1 MSTAEFGSLC
11 LVLSVLLGC
20 AHLLGYLFTRIHQ
33 PKVIGEI
40 LAGLLLGPTVLGR
53 LAPAWHISTAFSG
66 SDHAS
71 ALTLGFLYNLG
82 LLLLMFVSGAET
94 KHLFHHDDRREL
106 GLLGSIGTG
115 LPFLL
120 AIACAPFIPTAAMM
134 GSANQRIS
142 LLLVVSIAI
151 SVTSIPVIS
160 RILRDLGIFQTRFA
174 RLVLGVAVCEDIF
187 LWAVLALAVS
197 LAKSGNVPARIIALH
212 TVATLAY
219 LLAGLFLMPRLLRR
233 VNASRWNPWISASPI
248 GYICLVLLAYSAIA
262 AMLDVSFVFAAFLAG
277 FALAQ
282 STQTLQQPFEDVGK
296 TAFAIFIPI
305 YFALVGTQ
313 LNLGKGFSVKLLL
326 VFLAAACVVKALAA
340 GAGAR
345 LAGFN
350 WLSSTNL
357 AVALNARGGP
367 GIVLASVAYEA
378 HIVNASFY
386 TTLVLVALITSQ
398 MAGAWLDFVLRR
410 GWPLLQTE
418 AASVP
423 VQTLPVPAKLAA

>member
-11 LVLSVLLGC
+11 LVLSLLLGC
-20 AHLLGYLFTRIHQ
+20 AHLFGYFFTRIHQ

-40 LAGLLLGPTVLGR
+40 LAGLLLGPTVLGHF
-53 LAPAWHISTAFSG
+53 PPTWHISSAFHRR
-66 SDHAS
+66 DHAS
-71 ALTLGFLYNLG
+71 AAALGFLYNLG

-106 GLLGSIGTG
+106 SLLGSIGTG

-120 AIACAPFIPTAAMM
+120 AIACSPFIPTAPMM
-134 GSANQRIS
+134 GSANQRIA

-233 VNASRWNPWISASPI
+233 MNASRWNPFISASP
-248 GYICLVLLAYSAIA
+248 
-262 AMLDVSFVFAAFLAG
+262 
-277 FALAQ
+277 
-282 STQTLQQPFEDVGK
+282 
-296 TAFAIFIPI
+296 
-305 YFALVGTQ
+305 
-313 LNLGKGFSVKLLL
+313 
-326 VFLAAACVVKALAA
+326 
-340 GAGAR
+340 
-345 LAGFN
+345 
-350 WLSSTNL
+350 
-357 AVALNARGGP
+357 
-367 GIVLASVAYEA
+367 
-378 HIVNASFY
+378 
-386 TTLVLVALITSQ
+386 
-398 MAGAWLDFVLRR
+398 
-410 GWPLLQTE
+410 
-418 AASVP
+418 
-423 VQTLPVPAKLAA
+423 

>member
-53 LAPAWHISTAFSG
+53 FAPTWHISTAFSG
-66 SDHAS
+66 GDHAS
-71 ALTLGFLYNLG
+71 SLTLGFLYNLG

-94 KHLFHHDDRREL
+94 KHLFHNEDRREL
-106 GLLGSIGTG
+106 SLLGSIGTG

-120 AIACAPFIPTAAMM
+120 AVGCAAFIPMGPMM
-134 GSANQRIS
+134 GSANSRIS

-160 RILRDLGIFQTRFA
+160 RILRDLGIFQTRFS

-197 LAKSGNVPARIIALH
+197 LAKSGHIPAQTIAVH
-212 TVATLAY
+212 TLATLAY
-219 LLAGLFLMPRLLRR
+219 LLGGLFLMPRMLRLI
-233 VNASRWNPWISASPI
+233 NGSRWNPWISASPI
-248 GYICLVLLAYSAIA
+248 GYICLVLLAYSAFA
-262 AMLDVSFVFAAFLAG
+262 AVLDVSFVFAAFLAG

-296 TAFAIFIPI
+296 TAFA
-305 YFALVGTQ
+305 
-313 LNLGKGFSVKLLL
+313 
-326 VFLAAACVVKALAA
+326 VF
-340 GAGAR
+340 
-345 LAGFN
+345 
-350 WLSSTNL
+350 
-357 AVALNARGGP
+357 
-367 GIVLASVAYEA
+367 
-378 HIVNASFY
+378 
-386 TTLVLVALITSQ
+386 
-398 MAGAWLDFVLRR
+398 
-410 GWPLLQTE
+410 
-418 AASVP
+418 
-423 VQTLPVPAKLAA
+423 